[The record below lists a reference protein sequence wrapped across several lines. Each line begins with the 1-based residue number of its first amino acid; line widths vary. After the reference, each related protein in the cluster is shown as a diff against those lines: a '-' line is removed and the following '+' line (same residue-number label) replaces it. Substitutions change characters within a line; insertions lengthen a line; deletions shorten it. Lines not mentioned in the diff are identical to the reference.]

1 MIFFLVFT
9 WISVLSKY
17 FDRDYSVNIFSIILR
32 NHNSKGILYIVTRD
46 EYQIQTQLT
55 SLQWLRN
62 ATPFY
67 TGRMWEAMI
76 EKFVSN
82 FASAFNRSFSVC
94 TIGCIVKYS
103 CDHNKR
109 LERHV
114 TAWHYYDVVFEL
126 WDWDFQPHK
135 LKKINLDWIPF
146 YIPGNTYLPKCSNY
160 IPNGNIGVVFILH
173 LHNISKSKP

>member
-55 SLQWLRN
+55 SLQRLRI
-62 ATPFY
+62 ASPFY
-67 TGRMWEAMI
+67 TGRIWEAMI

-82 FASAFNRSFSVC
+82 FACAFKCSLSVC
-94 TIGCIVKYS
+94 TIRCIPRYS
-103 CDHNKR
+103 CDHDK
-109 LERHV
+109 LTEHV
-114 TAWHYYDVVFEL
+114 VTCQYHSDVVFEL
-126 WDWDFQPHK
+126 WGWDFQPHK
-135 LKKINLDWIPF
+135 LK
-146 YIPGNTYLPKCSNY
+146 
-160 IPNGNIGVVFILH
+160 
-173 LHNISKSKP
+173 